1 MFGGL
6 YHSGERKMLKK
17 ERIVRYTDKELE
29 QKQLLG
35 EDQSDW
41 KAAAALSDEEI
52 EAAIADDEDEAGMH
66 VDWSNVSVELPRP
79 KAVLNMRIDY
89 DVLEY
94 FRSQG
99 KGYQKKINAVLRS
112 YVEQKQRQK
121 GMNT

>member
-1 MFGGL
+1 
-6 YHSGERKMLKK
+6 MLKK